1 MIERYCPNARVGA
14 AALALL
20 ALTAAS
26 SAAQEPMVTD
36 RPAFTQSTATVMPGV
51 YQIEAGYTFTRFGR
65 TDLHQLGEALLRTGL
80 IEGLE
85 LRFGLPSFQSAS
97 REDPGGVDES
107 GIGDA
112 HLGMKLGLFESG
124 VAEGLP
130 SLALL
135 LGTGV
140 PVGDD
145 FFGADGWEP
154 EAKLALDW
162 SFTESLGLG
171 ANVNYAQ
178 RDPDIGD
185 RYDEWAA
192 SVAVDFPLTQ
202 SLSGFGEYFA
212 IRPDVG
218 GDRDYLDAGVTWLM
232 SRDLQLDARIGVGID
247 SPVDDDFF
255 IGVGFAKRF

>member
-1 MIERYCPNARVGA
+1 M
-14 AALALL
+14 ALVVL
-20 ALTAAS
+20 AYGPV
-26 SAAQEPMVTD
+26 SAQQRMVTD
-36 RPAFTQSTATVMPGV
+36 RPYFTQTTSTVLPGV
-51 YQIEAGYTFTRFGR
+51 YQLEAGYTFRRFGR
-65 TDLHQLGEALLRTGL
+65 TDTHRIGEPLLRTGL

-85 LRFGLPSFQSAS
+85 LRVGLPSFLSAS

-154 EAKLALDW
+154 EARLALDW
-162 SFTESLGLG
+162 SFTERLGLG

-178 RDPDIGD
+178 RDPDLGD
-185 RYDEWAA
+185 RYDEWGA
-192 SVAVDFPLTQ
+192 SVLLGFPLTRT
-202 SLSGFGEYFA
+202 LSGFGEYFA

-218 GDRDYLDAGVTWLM
+218 GDLDQLDAGVTWLM